1 VIVVSFVIVIVC
13 DCNFFEFELEENLEK
28 EDFMALFF
36 LLEHSIRF
44 VRLLFPS
51 VVVDVPVVTEGRN
64 SGIEVG

>member
-1 VIVVSFVIVIVC
+1 MIVVSFVIVIVC

-44 VRLLFPS
+44 VRLLMPITRTCS
-51 VVVDVPVVTEGRN
+51 LLLLLMCQL
-64 SGIEVG
+64 